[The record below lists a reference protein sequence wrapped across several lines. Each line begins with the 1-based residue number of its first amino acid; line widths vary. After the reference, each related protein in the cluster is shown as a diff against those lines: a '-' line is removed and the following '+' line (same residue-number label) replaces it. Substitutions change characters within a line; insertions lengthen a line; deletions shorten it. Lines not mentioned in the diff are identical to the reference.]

1 MRNMLIGFI
10 LGWVCFTASGR
21 EYLLLVYGALDTAGA
36 TIIDRA
42 STDIARELNPNR

>member
-1 MRNMLIGFI
+1 MLIGFI

-21 EYLLLVYGALDTAGA
+21 EYLLLVYTALDTAGA

>member
-1 MRNMLIGFI
+1 MRNMLIGFV

-21 EYLLLVYGALDTAGA
+21 EYLLLVYTALDTAGA

-42 STDIARELNPNR
+42 SDDLARELNPNR